1 MEDEELGMDNTDYNQ
16 VIDNKIKKQLS
27 DQNNTNRSAQFQEPI
42 TEEDQMF
49 QNVEDEP

>member
-16 VIDNKIKKQLS
+16 VINNKIKRQTS

-42 TEEDQMF
+42 T
-49 QNVEDEP
+49 